1 MRIRTKARAFALQ
14 MLYQNEI
21 SGDSINH
28 VTPLFW
34 GMVEA
39 VAEESKFFKNP
50 CNDSDCPPII
60 FTPQSSFDDVK
71 VTAETPGVAEIQWT
85 PPPEVIQVTV
95 FTQYL
100 RKIAQRNKSEQRF
113 MVEILGATS
122 MSECVS
128 LNNQILSKDHP
139 VQFAV
144 TFADG
149 ATVSDPNLEV
159 QLTMENG
166 EPETVCHVSLVQPE
180 LSEQREESLTF
191 RVYDLQEATEETSVK
206 VTITAKRLP
215 INLIYGNFKAEESE
229 YFANLLI
236 KGTSEHLETIDRVI
250 QSVAT
255 NWMLNRM
262 PIIDLCILRSAT
274 YELLY
279 LVDIP
284 PIVSINEAIELAKIY
299 STEDS
304 PRFINGVLDKIKD
317 IAPDLV
323 GLEHMQTSEA
333 EV

>member
-14 MLYQNEI
+14 ILYQNEI
-21 SGDSINH
+21 NGDSINH
-28 VTPLFW
+28 VAPSFLE
-34 GMVEA
+34 MVKT
-39 VAEESKFFKNP
+39 VAEGAKSFKSP
-50 CNDSDCPPII
+50 CNDSDCPSII
-60 FTPQSSFDDVK
+60 FTPQSSFADVQ
-71 VTAETPGVAEIQWT
+71 VTAETPGVAEIRWT

-100 RKIAQRNKSEQRF
+100 KKTAQRNKSEQRF
-113 MVEILGATS
+113 MVE
-122 MSECVS
+122 
-128 LNNQILSKDHP
+128 ILSKDHP

-149 ATVSDPNLEV
+149 AAENDPNLEV

-180 LSEQREESLTF
+180 LSNEREDSLTF

-206 VTITAKRLP
+206 VAITAKRLP
-215 INLIYGNFKAEESE
+215 MNLMSGNFGAEDSE

-236 KGTSEHLETIDRVI
+236 QGTSEHLEAIDRAI

-262 PIIDLCILRSAT
+262 PIIDRCILRSAT

-279 LVDIP
+279 LIDIP

-317 IAPDLV
+317 LAPDLV
-323 GLEHMQTSEA
+323 GLEHLRTSEA
-333 EV
+333 GE